1 MLEQIFYILGITF
14 ISVSLGFLIFLIIFT
29 MVTIRKVKNY
39 SQSIQQSKFKSLVPA
54 MLVIAPFVA
63 KFMAMKR
70 KS

>member
-39 SQSIQQSKFKSLVPA
+39 SKSIQQSKFKSLVPA